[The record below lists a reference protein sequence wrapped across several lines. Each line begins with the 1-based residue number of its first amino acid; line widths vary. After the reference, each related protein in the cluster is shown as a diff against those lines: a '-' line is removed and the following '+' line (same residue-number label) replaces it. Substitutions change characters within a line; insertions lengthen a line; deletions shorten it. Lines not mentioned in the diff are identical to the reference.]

1 VIEPAVAVKVADVD
15 PWVMLSEAGTVSR
28 VGTEFPNDTVT
39 PPVVAALLR
48 VTVQVVEAFEA
59 RDDAV
64 HCRPVT
70 AMGATTWILADALDP
85 LRDAVMVTL

>member
-1 VIEPAVAVKVADVD
+1 MIEPAEAVKMAEVD
-15 PWVMLSEAGTVSR
+15 PWVMLSEAGTASR

-39 PPVVAALLR
+39 PPVIAALLR

-59 RDDAV
+59 SDDAV

-70 AMGATTWILADALDP
+70 VLGAITWILADALDP
-85 LRDAVMVTL
+85 LRDAVTVTL